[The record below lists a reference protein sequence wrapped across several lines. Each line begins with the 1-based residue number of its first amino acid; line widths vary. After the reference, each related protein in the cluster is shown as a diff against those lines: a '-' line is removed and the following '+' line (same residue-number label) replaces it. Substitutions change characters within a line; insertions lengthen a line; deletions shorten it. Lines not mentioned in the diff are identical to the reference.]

1 LVLSDRDI
9 RLHLASGKIRITPP
23 IDFDTQLGSCSVDF
37 RLGTKFRVFEHS
49 RFAYIARRVPAS
61 LALSVVDQ
69 ARVAGFKGLD
79 TRDDPVR
86 SYPDRDVAAI

>member
-1 LVLSDRDI
+1 VWCKLLRGFFLVLSDRDI

-49 RFAYIARRVPAS
+49 SHSIRSDEPE
-61 LALSVVDQ
+61 ALTDAIV
-69 ARVAGFKGLD
+69 GFLVY
-79 TRDDPVR
+79 RHR
-86 SYPDRDVAAI
+86 